1 MILLD
6 TNVLSEPLRVA
17 PKANVLAW
25 IDAQAIETL
34 FLSAIS
40 LAELRFGIAA
50 LPQGRR
56 RETLQSSLDQLVLP
70 NFKDR
75 ILPFRDSTSQ
85 AYADM
90 RARARASGKAIAP
103 TDGYIG
109 IKGADVEF
117 PAADQEA
124 FLLTFLCQPAKG

>member
-6 TNVLSEPLRVA
+6 THVLSEPLRVA
-17 PKANVLAW
+17 PNANVLAW

-56 RETLQSSLDQLVLP
+56 RETLQSSLDQRVLP
-70 NFKDR
+70 NFKGR

-85 AYADM
+85 TYADM
-90 RARARASGKAIAP
+90 RARARASGKACSRSR
-103 TDGYIG
+103 
-109 IKGADVEF
+109 
-117 PAADQEA
+117 PATATA
-124 FLLTFLCQPAKG
+124 